1 MKYIYTEKDLD
12 LISWDRI
19 DNFINKI
26 YKEVNNYL
34 IKTNLKIKYIVPI
47 MRWGGIPAIIFS
59 HLFDVIDML
68 PIQLKHNHET
78 HNIDKKNRIRLC

>member
-34 IKTNLKIKYIVPI
+34 IKI
-47 MRWGGIPAIIFS
+47 R
-59 HLFDVIDML
+59 
-68 PIQLKHNHET
+68 
-78 HNIDKKNRIRLC
+78 KKNNEKFRY

>member
-26 YKEVNNYL
+26 YKYVSNYL
-34 IKTNLKIKYIVPI
+34 IKNNLKIKYIVPI
-47 MRWGGIPAIIFS
+47 MRGGGIPAIIF
-59 HLFDVIDML
+59 HIYLML
-68 PIQLKHNHET
+68 LICYQFN
-78 HNIDKKNRIRLC
+78 